1 MQNAGVLTDSAKIK
15 GALSI
20 EIPTRV
26 VVVL

>member
-15 GALSI
+15 EFLSI